1 VPLILSERDYKLVT
15 IFTKLSGM
23 VLFAAS
29 TIMLVDKGNV
39 VAFLIL
45 LPLSILVALAP
56 VPMTVLAPDTLEEDE
71 RLLLGE

>member
-45 LPLSILVALAP
+45 FPLSILVALAP